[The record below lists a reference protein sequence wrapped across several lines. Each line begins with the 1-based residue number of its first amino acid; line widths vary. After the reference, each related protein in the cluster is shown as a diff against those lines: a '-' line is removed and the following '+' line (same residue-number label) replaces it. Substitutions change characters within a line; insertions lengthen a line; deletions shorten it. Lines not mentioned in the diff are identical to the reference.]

1 MRSNYYKIKEMK
13 ADMNGTAI
21 MGRAVRWPKLPT
33 LILTTISLDGA
44 AVAMKLLQAAIVAV
58 GAIYVD
64 SVVPDP

>member
-1 MRSNYYKIKEMK
+1 MTV
-13 ADMNGTAI
+13 DMNGIAT
-21 MGRAVRWPKLPT
+21 MGRAVRWPKLGT
-33 LILTTISLDGA
+33 LVSTTMSPSGA

>member
-1 MRSNYYKIKEMK
+1 
-13 ADMNGTAI
+13 MNGTAI

>member
-1 MRSNYYKIKEMK
+1 MTVDN
-13 ADMNGTAI
+13 MNGTAT
-21 MGRAVRWPKLPT
+21 MGRAFRWPKLVT
-33 LILTTISLDGA
+33 LMFTTMSPDGA